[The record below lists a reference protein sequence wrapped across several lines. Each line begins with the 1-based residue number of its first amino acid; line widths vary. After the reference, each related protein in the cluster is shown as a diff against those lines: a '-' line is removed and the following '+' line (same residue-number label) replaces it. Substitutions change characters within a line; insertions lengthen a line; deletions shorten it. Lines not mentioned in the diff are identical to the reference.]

1 MPDFN
6 DLLKKFGGKPQKEL
20 FSGLG
25 GDSSRPTTEGFY
37 NAGRSSDFESGYQNF
52 LYKNQFFGEG
62 ALKAIGGGAID
73 GLLGAAEGIVN
84 FPKIFTKD
92 WEKNGLQQGISD
104 VRESWKDIIKL
115 AHPSD
120 SEGHFDDMGDFWEG
134 LQSAVSSGIEFA
146 IPGGIISKTVSG
158 IGKVAST
165 IGKAALKLNTT
176 AKAIRTAEIL
186 GKTGWES
193 AGEVTK
199 WLSYIGENQV
209 ASRIG
214 SAVMSN
220 LHEGTVMG
228 LQKYE
233 EVKKKAYEDFK
244 QIGLSDEESLI
255 KAKGI
260 AAQAAEDVVDAN
272 KYFWVSNLI
281 TLSPFFKGATEVTNP
296 SLLKSLSKEFA
307 DFGDAVKNK
316 KYANLFNNGI
326 TGAVGEGLQE
336 MIQNVI
342 EHSAENTANKTIDSI
357 LTKAGAE
364 KKYNAVDNDFGSY
377 VDRFFSKDALYEGI
391 IGFGSAPIIGGAGK
405 LINNKIETNFT
416 INPAFAKFEKAT
428 GLKMTER
435 NYESAIQSADD
446 EIKNLQKNLTK
457 ENSIK
462 IKEIEEA
469 KSELEDK
476 LLNTQVGA
484 YDVSQSFDV
493 ADTVTQVMKNF
504 KSLTTDIAG
513 VDDSTQQVAKDNE
526 FYKLVYRARR
536 LGKLDEIKDQIQSTD
551 DKVTSTQLLEK
562 IDKFEKI
569 SSYNSGKF
577 FGDILTGNQITR
589 DIYFDYKNRNNTKI
603 NELLTKIG
611 TQLPGITA
619 NYTDGNFT
627 FTDKDG
633 NNVQL
638 NDQQSEL
645 VRNIKSDNDNIYTLD
660 AANKATD
667 VKLNH
672 TLKTDAIYRSNETE
686 RIFKSAVSNLQ
697 NNPEKFIDD
706 YNKFINFEKEDTS
719 KLEKEIK
726 KQEFLLND
734 EKIDDPIKERWVN
747 ELKENKVKLANL
759 KDKNSEIQTFRANI
773 LKPYKD
779 LYDVKEFQ
787 KEIAKKAAEQSV
799 EVTDSTIN
807 FEDLTDTFDINDD
820 NPNSEGKDTDIKENV
835 SSFIKFGNEVLEVVG
850 DSSVINLGQEFG
862 TIVETLPNE
871 QGINKVSKTKNN
883 GIQVNGFFNGKTVTI
898 KKETYK
904 SGGIE
909 DKTSYNI
916 YITTKDGEFYIG
928 KLKTDKIP
936 DELLNIL
943 NTQNV
948 ETQLIVDSKY
958 RIETGKETSFDDFLN
973 KHKEKQSNVKFKVIS
988 VNEKNEIQTLL
999 NGNIEGKVG
1008 KHNIV
1013 NYDTFELNSNLHNV
1027 PHILLNV
1034 GNHPDT
1040 GEPVYYAKML
1050 KFKQQKLHTD
1060 LAKTLNNI
1068 FFVLYSLKMSDKEN
1082 LPKRFAIYKKLID
1095 NGFVDVSH
1103 LEKESALLKDFLSKY
1118 NADTTSAEEIEAF
1131 LNEFKPSILYYQ
1143 TYIHTFL
1150 KTYKTSEQP
1159 TDKNFI
1165 LQLLPATAKSPDGF
1179 ERILVTNTE
1188 NGKKYAITFNGDP
1201 STVEKFF
1208 KENGPSDWE
1217 KMFSNLRLPFLRPG
1231 EIKTVPILSEELPI
1245 GKLDA
1250 QDINTFAW
1258 LTDLNGE
1265 KKEQLVFPVIGV
1277 RNVNQVD
1284 PINNLGIAKR
1294 NKENSSEYI
1303 TPQGPATRSS
1313 VYLNGESNGK
1323 QSAAMN
1329 AGTIVDS
1336 LFKSLFAGLTFQ
1348 QAYDKLTNDVGLF
1361 PMNVA
1366 EKIFNALNDKKL
1378 NFGNNTKIITKTK
1391 EGNDL
1396 TFIYKTENQLVA
1408 GELDAI
1414 LEHTDPKTG
1423 LKTYSILDLK
1433 TSKKD
1438 TPDLENYRKQ
1448 QEFFALA
1455 IKEYLNLDYIP
1466 EMYIAYAQVEYD
1478 KIDTPKGEDVNS
1490 GTLSIKKI
1498 STHKIEPVAKQTEVT
1513 KNIDFTPV
1521 SDFDLKKGD
1530 ILYNLYSNTQ
1540 EVANTYKVKAFSV
1553 GGEGSDQYLKAVL
1566 LVDIDTK
1573 EEKWWNSN
1581 DKFNWNNLFKKLDS
1595 KPEQTE
1601 NKQNTQSE
1609 IEAKKAEIETV
1620 EKEKQKTLKPLIEK
1634 KEQIEKE
1641 IKEIER
1647 NTDSREEKG
1656 KRNNIVPISTKE
1668 AERLLKHLSKKY
1680 GILGILT
1687 DLLPEF
1693 TYGKFTTEKIL
1704 INKNTYYDEKGDI
1717 TFEPKGFVNK
1727 ITIYHEYLHPFV
1739 QIIER
1744 YNPEL
1749 YEKIYQ
1755 ESLNSDIDVSH
1766 YIKDVRK
1773 EERIVRYLD
1782 KLSAQEKVPSLLQQ
1796 FFDFLSDLFYRNK
1809 KSNYKTIQKLNK
1821 NTTINELFAIF
1832 KNYGALSEEAKGI
1845 KEERFLKLE
1854 KTQLENLIRLN
1865 AGDIENHKKE
1875 LEIIIQKLHTLE
1887 RYDVNN
1893 LDQLKQQLAEVNKK
1907 IDEVTKRFD
1916 AQIAQK
1922 QSELKELEE
1931 IGSQP
1936 KTETLLPNLI
1946 YGTPGIGKTTYVT
1959 ENKDKNIADVDD
1971 LLVKHSNSKDIEE
1984 FKAKSPNLSEK
1995 ERADI
2000 YQKVIN
2006 EIANNPTITYFTGSK
2021 KLIPY
2026 ADKLY
2031 LKNTKEQRK
2040 FVDDKFKQEE
2050 QDLINEKS
2058 IVTEIQDKNKFLS
2071 DVLTE
2076 NEVLQNIL
2084 NNYPHEIT
2092 VDQLLSGLANI
2103 NIKLEQFLNITSE
2116 QQESIILDIVDTF
2129 DFPEIEPVVTYFE
2142 LYPGVNPELQ
2152 TKVLLELTSIF
2163 PRNTLE
2169 MSKLYDLY
2177 LTILESNFKYY
2188 EENNINY
2195 DHLKPLLNTT
2205 KDTFVNA
2212 YKQIAKEQFGFTFED
2227 ENFEKQLS
2235 EDIQNF
2241 DDYGSLTK
2249 LTLDKLKGNLKFK
2262 LQKNVLFVPIKKY
2275 SENSPES
2282 KYPLLGIRES
2292 TSDFDLFMTMI
2303 ENIFTNV
2310 RPDSKSKMELLKNHP
2325 DAAVRRLY
2333 DYLEKNENVKNGLIT
2348 LFDHYEG
2355 AYKIVEYDKNFNTKV
2370 IPINT
2375 ARMAEKL
2382 FFKTIDDFFNSG
2394 YFTYSDK
2401 LEDRVFDK
2409 KTASEDIS
2417 YLIKALENIPRT
2429 EYDTLLEEYDELQA
2443 TISKIISSPSKEER
2457 DTLPA
2462 YQKRRK
2468 ELKNKID
2475 SVSDLVYQ
2483 KRLDNYLST
2492 KHNNQFVSDLVEDFF
2507 TKKLGLTLHKNAI
2520 TVLATSSQ
2528 FGSKKNKRFGLSDF
2542 LYELSNYTKGENPLT
2557 ETAFRNA
2564 ETKGMFFYE
2573 KSFLRFA
2580 INEQIK
2586 YTAIS
2591 GSRVIKSGDRPI
2603 STQLAHNNISR
2614 VIRDYTGLDE
2624 YSLENMQKALKSR
2637 FKKRSL
2643 LLKSLIEYFTQLKN
2657 SPTAKE
2663 DMTKF
2668 LSVIPFSL
2676 EPLKRENSS
2685 RQNKNKELDKLS
2697 EEELM
2702 FIEKA
2707 MFFDQNWPSFSSP
2720 TLSDKK
2726 TKYIIHSAWLKR
2738 IWKEYSVN
2746 VKTLNGVTYP
2756 IDFLNLLFD
2765 EQLNAELDR
2774 YLYNNSKKAKEKKNS
2789 FFYINEY
2796 LNYSFLENNPNKELI
2811 ISLYRQETGED
2822 IVDLIGNNQEKILN
2836 THFIWNN
2843 VNGNKVLNT
2852 DLANPNSKA
2861 YKLARIIFEVE
2872 FINHSNKEQSL
2883 SKQYSTHAEIAYRLN
2898 KLSLVQLIHGDP
2910 ANAFKNAKNDIDIV
2924 KETLINYEKRL
2935 AKDNASGT
2943 PYVYDEDP
2951 NDVIRILPIN
2961 DLKLP
2966 VNDLDKR
2973 LEVLNGKETM
2983 DKLLILAEKAEIT
2996 KNFVSIYKSSKGLK
3010 RQIAL
3015 ANILKNSSKELTKN
3029 IIGLEYASVNTTDA
3043 GSFITPGFAL
3053 KKLFRSGKISKLF
3066 YDNAI
3071 EAFNNDPYSFNLVN
3085 FIKTSSNLRSAEL
3098 TAKNISPEKPITVG
3112 EIQDNLIEDVRSYY
3126 EKEAEFLL
3134 DPTELASTP
3143 ILQKIYELLINS
3155 GADKAAPPSAIKLG
3169 VEDVNLTFDINEDGE
3184 IEIVDEVIIE
3194 PIEVHWK
3201 YYNKQVETP
3210 IDEES
3215 ETEITTV
3222 TQIMTQIIS
3231 NVDPKNKKL
3240 VSKYL
3245 KNVRELYDLKKEAL
3259 KNNLLIPGSNT
3270 VDRRKLAEYI
3280 KKLADKKIL
3289 RISDNALFHLFQI
3302 KNNKFETPL
3311 YALDEKSYM
3320 EISGALNA
3328 MLRKELKTH
3337 LFTGSANYLRP
3348 DVGITKT
3355 NLYDSVDKFQGDI
3368 SYISGYELQ
3377 EDGLQPNEMIIS
3389 WDYVDS
3395 LGNRVPIEDFLNKD
3409 GTLSNRFPREL
3420 LETLSMRIPN
3430 TGHNSTSVMKIVG
3443 FTKQANTVITHNSL
3457 IAQMGS
3463 DFDIDKLYSYIR
3475 PFTYIDKDLKP
3486 LTKSNLHQFVN
3497 EPKYELLKIKAV
3509 ERDIID
3515 SMVDIMDLP
3524 EIQRETMIP
3533 LNFGKLKDIADNTVE
3548 NKATFLSSKYDRENY
3563 LNSTGAKTMVGI
3575 FANSLSFYTVLEQ
3588 NDKKLKLFKK
3598 NKEGEPIDFEFY
3610 INGIKTNGTLG
3621 LTNTLSNPNRKV
3633 TTVLKSMLQ
3642 SAVDNQ
3648 KENILGKLNINK
3660 HTASVINLLAY
3671 LGYEEDA
3678 IVSIIN
3684 KPIIREFVT
3693 DLNNKK
3699 SIFSKEALSDS
3710 KILSEKIKTL
3720 ENILKTETDN
3730 KDNHD
3735 FYRKIEN
3742 DLSELKKYAYLL
3754 SYADDLQEITIGV
3767 NIFSKGV
3774 PLDPFDNYDQLSSFE
3789 RVLSK
3794 SPFNPISPLKI
3805 YFEDEEGLGSLLKIG
3820 DDLNLLGITYENHL
3834 KESASIFNESDLY
3847 PEILNKRFVQFAED
3861 INPYINKK
3869 AILKNIRAY
3878 VLAQKF
3884 NLAEE
3889 KPKSLTNI
3897 SFIFDKL
3904 FLFQNN
3910 DYVFNVI
3917 KELKFL
3923 QNLSFT
3929 KEYQSKYKNLV
3940 YANRFDSEV
3949 LKQHRRELNTLLTN
3963 KDKIVENRFTKEP
3976 LIFDDKPLTYGDLA
3990 QELIKYAIFAEQT
4003 FSYFNVY
4010 SLLDTAILDQVGLN
4024 ENFKDEVYK
4033 ALYDESFEIN
4043 FVANNPNLIRKADS
4057 FEDEETLK
4065 YLMINNKIQNRDGL
4079 IIQPLPV
4086 PRNSLDYQHVKNKL
4100 VDPKPTLKD
4109 KLGLMKNNK
4118 KYKSLYDLLSALQ
4131 EKGIFEDLNI
4141 EVNTNSRTRLSGNTL
4156 FYNPIQEDQQTGTQ
4170 YVQFIHEHL
4179 HHFLKKVLT
4188 KEFENSIEYQ
4198 NVFNSFFNDK
4208 VRIGNK
4214 NQTLEEYLRDRLSTL
4229 NSQENRNEKEQNLK
4243 VILDNIFKHPLKN
4256 NILNEY
4262 LTSLVTVDQL
4272 TDELSDSPFYKKI
4285 IDHIKE
4291 LLGKL
4296 FDYLSTKS
4304 ARYNNFIVQRDLKP
4318 LAELYIKSNKILP
4331 EVKETLPEIKN
4342 SGNIFNQSEF
4352 SDLEIDDFSFPN
4364 IEKQQEFENF
4374 FIEQL
4379 ETDPTL
4385 TETEILNQFKNCH

>member
-1 MPDFN
+1 
-6 DLLKKFGGKPQKEL
+6 
-20 FSGLG
+20 
-25 GDSSRPTTEGFY
+25 
-37 NAGRSSDFESGYQNF
+37 
-52 LYKNQFFGEG
+52 
-62 ALKAIGGGAID
+62 
-73 GLLGAAEGIVN
+73 
-84 FPKIFTKD
+84 
-92 WEKNGLQQGISD
+92 
-104 VRESWKDIIKL
+104 
-115 AHPSD
+115 
-120 SEGHFDDMGDFWEG
+120 
-134 LQSAVSSGIEFA
+134 
-146 IPGGIISKTVSG
+146 
-158 IGKVAST
+158 
-165 IGKAALKLNTT
+165 
-176 AKAIRTAEIL
+176 
-186 GKTGWES
+186 
-193 AGEVTK
+193 
-199 WLSYIGENQV
+199 
-209 ASRIG
+209 
-214 SAVMSN
+214 
-220 LHEGTVMG
+220 
-228 LQKYE
+228 
-233 EVKKKAYEDFK
+233 
-244 QIGLSDEESLI
+244 
-255 KAKGI
+255 
-260 AAQAAEDVVDAN
+260 
-272 KYFWVSNLI
+272 
-281 TLSPFFKGATEVTNP
+281 
-296 SLLKSLSKEFA
+296 
-307 DFGDAVKNK
+307 
-316 KYANLFNNGI
+316 
-326 TGAVGEGLQE
+326 
-336 MIQNVI
+336 
-342 EHSAENTANKTIDSI
+342 
-357 LTKAGAE
+357 
-364 KKYNAVDNDFGSY
+364 
-377 VDRFFSKDALYEGI
+377 
-391 IGFGSAPIIGGAGK
+391 
-405 LINNKIETNFT
+405 
-416 INPAFAKFEKAT
+416 
-428 GLKMTER
+428 
-435 NYESAIQSADD
+435 
-446 EIKNLQKNLTK
+446 
-457 ENSIK
+457 
-462 IKEIEEA
+462 
-469 KSELEDK
+469 
-476 LLNTQVGA
+476 
-484 YDVSQSFDV
+484 
-493 ADTVTQVMKNF
+493 
-504 KSLTTDIAG
+504 
-513 VDDSTQQVAKDNE
+513 
-526 FYKLVYRARR
+526 
-536 LGKLDEIKDQIQSTD
+536 
-551 DKVTSTQLLEK
+551 
-562 IDKFEKI
+562 
-569 SSYNSGKF
+569 
-577 FGDILTGNQITR
+577 
-589 DIYFDYKNRNNTKI
+589 
-603 NELLTKIG
+603 
-611 TQLPGITA
+611 
-619 NYTDGNFT
+619 
-627 FTDKDG
+627 
-633 NNVQL
+633 
-638 NDQQSEL
+638 
-645 VRNIKSDNDNIYTLD
+645 
-660 AANKATD
+660 
-667 VKLNH
+667 
-672 TLKTDAIYRSNETE
+672 
-686 RIFKSAVSNLQ
+686 
-697 NNPEKFIDD
+697 
-706 YNKFINFEKEDTS
+706 
-719 KLEKEIK
+719 
-726 KQEFLLND
+726 
-734 EKIDDPIKERWVN
+734 
-747 ELKENKVKLANL
+747 
-759 KDKNSEIQTFRANI
+759 
-773 LKPYKD
+773 
-779 LYDVKEFQ
+779 
-787 KEIAKKAAEQSV
+787 
-799 EVTDSTIN
+799 
-807 FEDLTDTFDINDD
+807 
-820 NPNSEGKDTDIKENV
+820 
-835 SSFIKFGNEVLEVVG
+835 
-850 DSSVINLGQEFG
+850 
-862 TIVETLPNE
+862 
-871 QGINKVSKTKNN
+871 
-883 GIQVNGFFNGKTVTI
+883 
-898 KKETYK
+898 
-904 SGGIE
+904 
-909 DKTSYNI
+909 
-916 YITTKDGEFYIG
+916 
-928 KLKTDKIP
+928 
-936 DELLNIL
+936 
-943 NTQNV
+943 
-948 ETQLIVDSKY
+948 
-958 RIETGKETSFDDFLN
+958 
-973 KHKEKQSNVKFKVIS
+973 
-988 VNEKNEIQTLL
+988 
-999 NGNIEGKVG
+999 
-1008 KHNIV
+1008 
-1013 NYDTFELNSNLHNV
+1013 
-1027 PHILLNV
+1027 
-1034 GNHPDT
+1034 
-1040 GEPVYYAKML
+1040 
-1050 KFKQQKLHTD
+1050 
-1060 LAKTLNNI
+1060 
-1068 FFVLYSLKMSDKEN
+1068 
-1082 LPKRFAIYKKLID
+1082 
-1095 NGFVDVSH
+1095 
-1103 LEKESALLKDFLSKY
+1103 
-1118 NADTTSAEEIEAF
+1118 
-1131 LNEFKPSILYYQ
+1131 
-1143 TYIHTFL
+1143 
-1150 KTYKTSEQP
+1150 
-1159 TDKNFI
+1159 
-1165 LQLLPATAKSPDGF
+1165 
-1179 ERILVTNTE
+1179 
-1188 NGKKYAITFNGDP
+1188 
-1201 STVEKFF
+1201 
-1208 KENGPSDWE
+1208 
-1217 KMFSNLRLPFLRPG
+1217 
-1231 EIKTVPILSEELPI
+1231 
-1245 GKLDA
+1245 
-1250 QDINTFAW
+1250 
-1258 LTDLNGE
+1258 
-1265 KKEQLVFPVIGV
+1265 
-1277 RNVNQVD
+1277 
-1284 PINNLGIAKR
+1284 
-1294 NKENSSEYI
+1294 
-1303 TPQGPATRSS
+1303 
-1313 VYLNGESNGK
+1313 
-1323 QSAAMN
+1323 
-1329 AGTIVDS
+1329 
-1336 LFKSLFAGLTFQ
+1336 
-1348 QAYDKLTNDVGLF
+1348 
-1361 PMNVA
+1361 
-1366 EKIFNALNDKKL
+1366 
-1378 NFGNNTKIITKTK
+1378 
-1391 EGNDL
+1391 
-1396 TFIYKTENQLVA
+1396 
-1408 GELDAI
+1408 
-1414 LEHTDPKTG
+1414 
-1423 LKTYSILDLK
+1423 
-1433 TSKKD
+1433 
-1438 TPDLENYRKQ
+1438 
-1448 QEFFALA
+1448 
-1455 IKEYLNLDYIP
+1455 
-1466 EMYIAYAQVEYD
+1466 
-1478 KIDTPKGEDVNS
+1478 
-1490 GTLSIKKI
+1490 
-1498 STHKIEPVAKQTEVT
+1498 
-1513 KNIDFTPV
+1513 
-1521 SDFDLKKGD
+1521 
-1530 ILYNLYSNTQ
+1530 
-1540 EVANTYKVKAFSV
+1540 
-1553 GGEGSDQYLKAVL
+1553 
-1566 LVDIDTK
+1566 
-1573 EEKWWNSN
+1573 
-1581 DKFNWNNLFKKLDS
+1581 
-1595 KPEQTE
+1595 
-1601 NKQNTQSE
+1601 
-1609 IEAKKAEIETV
+1609 
-1620 EKEKQKTLKPLIEK
+1620 
-1634 KEQIEKE
+1634 
-1641 IKEIER
+1641 
-1647 NTDSREEKG
+1647 
-1656 KRNNIVPISTKE
+1656 
-1668 AERLLKHLSKKY
+1668 
-1680 GILGILT
+1680 
-1687 DLLPEF
+1687 
-1693 TYGKFTTEKIL
+1693 
-1704 INKNTYYDEKGDI
+1704 
-1717 TFEPKGFVNK
+1717 
-1727 ITIYHEYLHPFV
+1727 
-1739 QIIER
+1739 
-1744 YNPEL
+1744 
-1749 YEKIYQ
+1749 
-1755 ESLNSDIDVSH
+1755 
-1766 YIKDVRK
+1766 
-1773 EERIVRYLD
+1773 
-1782 KLSAQEKVPSLLQQ
+1782 
-1796 FFDFLSDLFYRNK
+1796 
-1809 KSNYKTIQKLNK
+1809 
-1821 NTTINELFAIF
+1821 
-1832 KNYGALSEEAKGI
+1832 
-1845 KEERFLKLE
+1845 
-1854 KTQLENLIRLN
+1854 
-1865 AGDIENHKKE
+1865 
-1875 LEIIIQKLHTLE
+1875 
-1887 RYDVNN
+1887 
-1893 LDQLKQQLAEVNKK
+1893 
-1907 IDEVTKRFD
+1907 
-1916 AQIAQK
+1916 
-1922 QSELKELEE
+1922 
-1931 IGSQP
+1931 
-1936 KTETLLPNLI
+1936 
-1946 YGTPGIGKTTYVT
+1946 
-1959 ENKDKNIADVDD
+1959 
-1971 LLVKHSNSKDIEE
+1971 
-1984 FKAKSPNLSEK
+1984 
-1995 ERADI
+1995 
-2000 YQKVIN
+2000 
-2006 EIANNPTITYFTGSK
+2006 
-2021 KLIPY
+2021 
-2026 ADKLY
+2026 
-2031 LKNTKEQRK
+2031 
-2040 FVDDKFKQEE
+2040 
-2050 QDLINEKS
+2050 
-2058 IVTEIQDKNKFLS
+2058 
-2071 DVLTE
+2071 
-2076 NEVLQNIL
+2076 
-2084 NNYPHEIT
+2084 
-2092 VDQLLSGLANI
+2092 
-2103 NIKLEQFLNITSE
+2103 
-2116 QQESIILDIVDTF
+2116 
-2129 DFPEIEPVVTYFE
+2129 
-2142 LYPGVNPELQ
+2142 
-2152 TKVLLELTSIF
+2152 
-2163 PRNTLE
+2163 

-2292 TSDFDLFMTMI
+2292 TGDFDLFMTMI

-2355 AYKIVEYDKNFNTKV
+2355 AYKIIEYDKNFNTKV

-2394 YFTYSDK
+2394 YFTYSDR

-2429 EYDTLLEEYDELQA
+2429 EYDTLTEEYDELQA

-2475 SVSDLVYQ
+2475 SVSDLAYQ
-2483 KRLDNYLST
+2483 KRLDNYLNT
-2492 KHNNQFVSDLVEDFF
+2492 KYNDQFVSDLVEDFF

-2822 IVDLIGNNQEKILN
+2822 ITDLIGNNQEKILN

-2872 FINHSNKEQSL
+2872 FINHSNEEQSL

-2973 LEVLNGKETM
+2973 LEILNGKETM

-2996 KNFVSIYKSSKGLK
+2996 KNFVAIYKSSKGLK

-3112 EIQDNLIEDVRSYY
+3112 EIQDDLIEDVRSYY

-3143 ILQKIYELLINS
+3143 ILQKIYELLIKS

-3169 VEDVNLTFDINEDGE
+3169 VEDVNPTFDVNEDGE

-3355 NLYDSVDKFQGDI
+3355 KLYDSIDKFQGDI

-3563 LNSTGAKTMVGI
+3563 LNSTGAKTMVSI

-3678 IVSIIN
+3678 IVSVIN

-3754 SYADDLQEITIGV
+3754 SYADDLQEITISV

-3794 SPFNPISPLKI
+3794 SPNHPVPPLFKI
-3805 YFEDEEGLGSLLKIG
+3805 YFEDEEGLHSLLKIG

-3929 KEYQSKYKNLV
+3929 KEYQSNYRNLV

-3976 LIFDDKPLTYGDLA
+3976 LMFDDKPLTYGDLA

-4109 KLGLMKNNK
+4109 KLALMKNNK

-4229 NSQENRNEKEQNLK
+4229 NSQENRNEKEENLK

-4256 NILNEY
+4256 GILNEY

-4318 LAELYIKSNKILP
+4318 LAELYIKGNKIIP

-4352 SDLEIDDFSFPN
+4352 SDLETDDFSFPN

-4379 ETDPTL
+4379 EADPTL

>member
-1 MPDFN
+1 MPNPN
-6 DLLKKFGGKPQKEL
+6 DILRKYGAKPVEL
-20 FSGLG
+20 INTIPEEY
-25 GDSSRPTTEGFY
+25 SSRSVSEGNFY

-84 FPKIFTKD
+84 FPKIFTQD

-158 IGKVAST
+158 VGKLAST

-244 QIGLSDEESLI
+244 QIGLSDEESLT
-255 KAKGI
+255 KAKEI

-307 DFGDAVKNK
+307 DFGDAVKNQ
-316 KYANLFNNGI
+316 KYKNLFHNGI
-326 TGAVGEGLQE
+326 TGAVGEKLQE

-391 IGFGSAPIIGGAGK
+391 VGFGSAPIIGGAGK
-405 LINNKIETNFT
+405 LINNKLETNFT
-416 INPAFAKFEKAT
+416 VNPAFAKFEKAT

-469 KSELEDK
+469 KSELENK

-493 ADTVTQVMKNF
+493 ADTVTQVIKNF

-526 FYKLVYRARR
+526 FYKLIYRARR

-589 DIYFDYKNRNNTKI
+589 DIYFDYKNRNNNKI
-603 NELLTKIG
+603 NELLTKIS

-645 VRNIKSDNDNIYTLD
+645 VRNIKSDNDTIYTLD

-672 TLKTDAIYRSNETE
+672 TLRTDAIYRNNETE

-697 NNPEKFIDD
+697 NNPEQFIDD
-706 YNKFINFEKEDTS
+706 YNKFVNFENESTS

-726 KQEFLLND
+726 KQESLINEDNQD
-734 EKIDDPIKERWVN
+734 EATKLSREEK
-747 ELKENKVKLANL
+747 LKEDKVKLANL
-759 KDKNSEIQTFRANI
+759 KDKNSEIQTFRENI

-779 LYDVKEFQ
+779 LYNVKEFQ
-787 KEIAKKAAEQSV
+787 KEVAKKAAEQSV

-807 FEDLTDTFDINDD
+807 FEDLTDAFDINND
-820 NPNSEGKDTDIKENV
+820 NPESSAEETDIKENV

-862 TIVETLPNE
+862 TILETLPNKDNV
-871 QGINKVSKTKNN
+871 NKVSKTKND

-898 KKETYK
+898 KNEPYK
-904 SGGIE
+904 SGGVE
-909 DKTSYNI
+909 DKDSYNI
-916 YITTKDGEFYIG
+916 YIKIKNENFYIG
-928 KLKTDKIP
+928 KLITDKIP
-936 DELLNIL
+936 SALRSIL
-943 NTQNV
+943 NTQTV
-948 ETQLIVDSKY
+948 ETQLIVDSEY
-958 RIETGKETSFDDFLN
+958 RIETRKEISFDDFLN

-988 VNEKNEIQTLL
+988 VNEKNDQQTLL
-999 NGNIEGKVG
+999 NGNIEEKVG

-1013 NYDTFELNSNLHNV
+1013 NYDTLKLHSNV

-1082 LPKRFAIYKKLID
+1082 LLKRFAIYKKLID

-1118 NADTTSAEEIEAF
+1118 NADTTSIEEIEAF

-1150 KTYKTSEQP
+1150 KTYKKDEQP
-1159 TDKNFI
+1159 ADKNFI
-1165 LQLLPATAKSPDGF
+1165 LQLLPATDKSSDGF
-1179 ERILVTNTE
+1179 ERILVTDTATE
-1188 NGKKYAITFNGDP
+1188 QKFGIAFNGNP
-1201 STVEKFF
+1201 ATVEKFF

-1231 EIKTVPILSEELPI
+1231 KIKTVPILSEELPI
-1245 GKLDA
+1245 GELDA

-1277 RNVNQVD
+1277 KNVNQVD

-1294 NKENSSEYI
+1294 KKDNLSEYI

-1396 TFIYKTENQLVA
+1396 TFIYKAENQLVA

-1478 KIDTPKGEDVNS
+1478 KIDTPTGEDVNS
-1490 GTLSIKKI
+1490 GTLSIKNI
-1498 STHKIEPVAKQTEVT
+1498 STHKIELIVKQPIEV
-1513 KNIDFTPV
+1513 KSSQ
-1521 SDFDLKKGD
+1521 SD
-1530 ILYNLYSNTQ
+1530 
-1540 EVANTYKVKAFSV
+1540 
-1553 GGEGSDQYLKAVL
+1553 
-1566 LVDIDTK
+1566 
-1573 EEKWWNSN
+1573 
-1581 DKFNWNNLFKKLDS
+1581 
-1595 KPEQTE
+1595 
-1601 NKQNTQSE
+1601 
-1609 IEAKKAEIETV
+1609 IEAKKAESIIEAKFTGQGTTFEIEIKGDKKDFLLTWNRNNINPTLWGNKKEDGSYTTTDVFPSKEEVQKLVDKYVPAKLLDLVNKWTNASKLPSEQVLDVQSKIENEINAELKALEESQSTPPVQTPFDAKKADIERTV
-1620 EKEKQKTLKPLIEK
+1620 LMTYISEEAALKHSFQPSPEERVYAEENGVSSVTGKPLWEAVIYRNPNKPYSNPFFRKQQQNPITIKKSFLYDGFRINVYSDGYSEIMFETGEDKGVVIQQADSVEHLITIIESLSSENVKNFDDAKNNDLLK
-1634 KEQIEKE
+1634 KSYKDSSKVFGTDIIGETNKE
-1641 IKEIER
+1641 DANNLWNKYKNVLIKENKDFTIF
-1647 NTDSREEKG
+1647 NFLDLAEEKG
-1656 KRNNIVPISTKE
+1656 SN
-1668 AERLLKHLSKKY
+1668 LKDYLSK
-1680 GILGILT
+1680 
-1687 DLLPEF
+1687 
-1693 TYGKFTTEKIL
+1693 
-1704 INKNTYYDEKGDI
+1704 YD
-1717 TFEPKGFVNK
+1717 
-1727 ITIYHEYLHPFV
+1727 
-1739 QIIER
+1739 
-1744 YNPEL
+1744 
-1749 YEKIYQ
+1749 
-1755 ESLNSDIDVSH
+1755 
-1766 YIKDVRK
+1766 
-1773 EERIVRYLD
+1773 
-1782 KLSAQEKVPSLLQQ
+1782 A
-1796 FFDFLSDLFYRNK
+1796 
-1809 KSNYKTIQKLNK
+1809 
-1821 NTTINELFAIF
+1821 
-1832 KNYGALSEEAKGI
+1832 
-1845 KEERFLKLE
+1845 
-1854 KTQLENLIRLN
+1854 
-1865 AGDIENHKKE
+1865 
-1875 LEIIIQKLHTLE
+1875 
-1887 RYDVNN
+1887 
-1893 LDQLKQQLAEVNKK
+1893 
-1907 IDEVTKRFD
+1907 
-1916 AQIAQK
+1916 
-1922 QSELKELEE
+1922 ELKALEE

-1959 ENKDKNIADVDD
+1959 ESKDQNTVDVDD

-2000 YQKVIN
+2000 YQKVID

-2026 ADKLY
+2026 ANKLY

-2058 IVTEIQDKNKFLS
+2058 IVTEIQDENEFLS
-2071 DVLTE
+2071 DVLTQE
-2076 NEVLQNIL
+2076 KRLQEIL
-2084 NNYPHEIT
+2084 NDNPELTIEQLEVKLKEYPIKISLKSFLSNTNEEEYQAI
-2092 VDQLLSGLANI
+2092 LLDLGLN
-2103 NIKLEQFLNITSE
+2103 
-2116 QQESIILDIVDTF
+2116 TF
-2129 DFPEIEPVVTYFE
+2129 NFPEIEPVVTYFE
-2142 LYPGVNPELQ
+2142 LYPGINPELQ

-2292 TSDFDLFMTMI
+2292 TGDFDLFMTMI

-2355 AYKIVEYDKNFNTKV
+2355 AYKIIEYDKNFNTKV

-2429 EYDTLLEEYDELQA
+2429 EYDTLTEEYDELQA

-2475 SVSDLVYQ
+2475 NVSDLAYQ
-2483 KRLDNYLST
+2483 KRLDNYLNT
-2492 KHNNQFVSDLVEDFF
+2492 KYNDQFVSDLVEDFF

-2746 VKTLNGVTYP
+2746 VKTLNGITYP

-2822 IVDLIGNNQEKILN
+2822 ITDLIGNNQEKILN

-2843 VNGNKVLNT
+2843 INGNKVLNT

-2996 KNFVSIYKSSKGLK
+2996 KNFVAIYKSSKGLK

-3029 IIGLEYASVNTTDA
+3029 IIGLEYTSVNTTDA

-3112 EIQDNLIEDVRSYY
+3112 EIQDDLIEDVRSYY

-3143 ILQKIYELLINS
+3143 ILQKIYELLIKS

-3169 VEDVNLTFDINEDGE
+3169 VEDVNPTFDVNEDGE

-3355 NLYDSVDKFQGDI
+3355 KLYDSVDKFQGDI

-3389 WDYVDS
+3389 WNYVDS

-3409 GTLSNRFPREL
+3409 GTLSNRFPKEL

-3430 TGHNSTSVMKIVG
+3430 TGHNSTSVIKIIG

-3475 PFTYIDKDLKP
+3475 PFTYIDKDLKL

-3563 LNSTGAKTMVGI
+3563 LNSTGAKTMIGI

-3642 SAVDNQ
+3642 SAADNQ

-3699 SIFSKEALSDS
+3699 SIFSKEVLSDS

-3754 SYADDLQEITIGV
+3754 SYADDLQEITISV

-3794 SPFNPISPLKI
+3794 SPNHPVPPLFKI
-3805 YFEDEEGLGSLLKIG
+3805 YFEDEEGLHSLLKIG

-3929 KEYQSKYKNLV
+3929 KEYQSNYRNLV

-3976 LIFDDKPLTYGDLA
+3976 LMFDDKPLTYGDLA

-4109 KLGLMKNNK
+4109 KLALMKNNK

-4229 NSQENRNEKEQNLK
+4229 NSQENRNEKEENLK

-4256 NILNEY
+4256 NIINEY

-4318 LAELYIKSNKILP
+4318 LAELYIKGNKIIP
-4331 EVKETLPEIKN
+4331 EVKETLPEVKN

-4352 SDLEIDDFSFPN
+4352 SDLETDDFSFPN

-4379 ETDPTL
+4379 EADPTL